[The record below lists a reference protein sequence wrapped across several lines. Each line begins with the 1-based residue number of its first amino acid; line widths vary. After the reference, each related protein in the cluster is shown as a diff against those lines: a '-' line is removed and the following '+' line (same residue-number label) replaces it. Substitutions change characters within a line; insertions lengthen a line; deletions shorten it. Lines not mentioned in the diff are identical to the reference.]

1 MIIDCIAF
9 IPTFVHRQVIHLKE
23 DIFAATDE
31 AVKKAHGSTDPTV
44 VAACN
49 NILVAQPLSG
59 SLIGMAMRY
68 STLCVV
74 AVNYQLN
81 RVWHNFALWH
91 EIGHVALGHID
102 DPAFVNH
109 QDRGLFTLPVDS
121 RTIPRHEREAN
132 LVSAEYSV
140 DTNSVLGLIG
150 YDNSTMRDYRS
161 LKKHQAQLTQAYDAL
176 RFSTDVNHSS
186 NSVKYRMVEYRRA
199 LMALDEKRQDLESD
213 MAAMNCVLSLSEI
226 AHEIGTS
233 ETILKYKLEAM
244 RIRGYDIDIQE
255 LERYDRVF
263 LDAK

>member
-140 DTNSVLGLIG
+140 DTGAVLGLIG

-161 LKKHQAQLTQAYDAL
+161 LKKHQAQLTQAYLAFL
-176 RFSTDVNHSS
+176 RDVYNI
-186 NSVKYRMVEYRRA
+186 M
-199 LMALDEKRQDLESD
+199 
-213 MAAMNCVLSLSEI
+213 
-226 AHEIGTS
+226 
-233 ETILKYKLEAM
+233 
-244 RIRGYDIDIQE
+244 
-255 LERYDRVF
+255 
-263 LDAK
+263 

>member
-1 MIIDCIAF
+1 M
-9 IPTFVHRQVIHLKE
+9 KE

-140 DTNSVLGLIG
+140 DTNAVLSLIG

-186 NSVKYRMVEYRRA
+186 NSVKYRMAEYRRA

-213 MAAMNCVLSLSEI
+213 IWCISAIPRIQQKVTSLY
-226 AHEIGTS
+226 APP
-233 ETILKYKLEAM
+233 
-244 RIRGYDIDIQE
+244 QE
-255 LERYDRVF
+255 VSSSDS
-263 LDAK
+263 

>member
-1 MIIDCIAF
+1 M
-9 IPTFVHRQVIHLKE
+9 KE

-31 AVKKAHGSTDPTV
+31 AVKKANGSTDPAV
-44 VAACN
+44 VAAYN
-49 NILVAQPLSG
+49 NILITKPLSG

-81 RVWHNFALWH
+81 RVWHDFALWH

-102 DPAFVNH
+102 DPAFKNH

-140 DTNSVLGLIG
+140 DTNAVLGLIG

-186 NSVKYRMVEYRRA
+186 NSVKYRMAEYRRA

-213 MAAMNCVLSLSEI
+213 MTAMNCVLSLSEI
-226 AHEIGTS
+226 AHEVGTT
-233 ETILKYKLEAM
+233 ETVLKYKLEAM